1 MYRKDNFSF
10 PQYRTINVTF
20 VLRIF
25 KIVQNAVIHMFRAL
39 VYQCFE
45 AYEYDGTVSGKCDG
59 MR

>member
-1 MYRKDNFSF
+1 M
-10 PQYRTINVTF
+10 
-20 VLRIF
+20 
-25 KIVQNAVIHMFRAL
+25 VIRMFRAL